1 MHILPT
7 SSSKS
12 ASIPSVFGGAREI
25 RLNDMMDRMDEM
37 DRRNGWADWW
47 MDGWIAGLM
56 GGWIGTYGRF

>member
-1 MHILPT
+1 LPT

-25 RLNDMMDRMDEM
+25 RLNDMMDRM
-37 DRRNGWADWW
+37 NGWIGGMDGRTGGW